1 MGQDRSRAAEAHLT
15 AGVHRAARHVLGQYL
30 RATECKRL
38 TCFTDPDRLW
48 LAGGFVSAA
57 RELGLEAALAELPAT
72 AAPDE
77 VAERLAS
84 LGERD
89 IIIAAFSDTTAAV
102 GVRPEPSPA
111 YRRLFPAFRSPDG
124 FAGRSVFI
132 RPRYPDEHLLRHL
145 QTDVNLVDQA
155 AARAMSLPSGK
166 RLRVTAPGGTD
177 LTLEL
182 RSSVALPYKVAGQSR
197 HAYLPPSEVAWGIV
211 AGSAR
216 GRLIADL
223 TVGEVVVNGVVID
236 LLGVVDEA
244 VTIEVAD
251 GRLTGIRGGDI
262 ARRLAVLVDRAG
274 GGCDK
279 LVELGFGLSRGIFT
293 GSIAA
298 DECLQGTCHFGF
310 GNDLFY
316 GGTNDAPAHWDV
328 VVRAPTVHVEPEPCA
343 ATRLT

>member
-38 TCFTDPDRLW
+38 TCFTDPGRQW

-57 RELGLEAALAELPAT
+57 RELGLEAALAELPAA

-77 VAERLAS
+77 VAQRLAS

-89 IIIAAFSDTTAAV
+89 IVIAAFSDTTAAV
-102 GVRPEPSPA
+102 GVRPDPPPA
-111 YRRLFPAFRSPDG
+111 YRQLFPAFRPPEG
-124 FAGRSVFI
+124 FSGRSAFI
-132 RPRYPDEHLLRHL
+132 RPRYPEEDLLRHL
-145 QTDVNLVDQA
+145 QTDVNLADQA
-155 AARAMSLPSGK
+155 AARAMSLKSGA
-166 RLRVTAPGGTD
+166 RLRVTAPGGAD

-182 RSSVALPYKVAGQSR
+182 RSPVALPYKVAGQSR
-197 HAYLPPSEVAWGIV
+197 HAYLPPSEVAWGVV

-216 GRLIADL
+216 GKIVVDL
-223 TVGEVVVNGVVID
+223 TAGEFVVNGVVID
-236 LLGVVDEA
+236 LLGAVDA
-244 VTIEVAD
+244 PVTIEVAD

-262 ARRLAVLVDRAG
+262 ARRLTALVDRAG
-274 GGCDK
+274 GGCDQ
-279 LVELGFGLSRGIFT
+279 LVELGFGLSRGIVT
-293 GSIAA
+293 GAIAA

-316 GGTNDAPAHWDV
+316 GGNNDAPAHWDV
-328 VVRAPTVHVEPEPCA
+328 VVRAPTVRVEP
-343 ATRLT
+343 